1 MKWEQAHVDFRKP
14 IKVWGCGGEWQP
26 AKLLFIKDGY
36 AVIKV
41 KRPIGIWEIDG
52 LDLEWYTEVG
62 TDKPNRSRKAFKQLQ
77 NVKGKKFK
85 NPKLQMMKIWIAT
98 WVMGKLF

>member
-14 IKVWGCGGEWQP
+14 IKIWSSSGQWQP

-36 AVIKV
+36 AVVKV

-62 TDKPNRSRKAFKQLQ
+62 TGKAGKQLQ

-85 NPKLQMMKIWIAT
+85 QSKLQMMKIQFASWI
-98 WVMGKLF
+98 MGVLF

>member
-14 IKVWGCGGEWQP
+14 IKVWSCGGQWQP

-41 KRPIGIWEIDG
+41 KRPIGEWEIDG
-52 LDLEWYTEVG
+52 LDLEWYTKVG
-62 TDKPNRSRKAFKQLQ
+62 DRHKQLR
-77 NVKGKKFK
+77 NVKGEKFK
-85 NPKLQMMKIWIAT
+85 KPKLQMMKIWIAT
-98 WVMGKLF
+98 WVMGVLF